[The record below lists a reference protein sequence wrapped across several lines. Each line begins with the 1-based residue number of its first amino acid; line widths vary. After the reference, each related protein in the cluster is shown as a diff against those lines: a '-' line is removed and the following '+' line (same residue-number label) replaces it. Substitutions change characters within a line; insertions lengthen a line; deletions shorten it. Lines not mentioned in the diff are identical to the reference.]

1 MQLDYEDMGYV
12 SHDDMEKVVRLGMIR
27 TIFSLP

>member
-27 TIFSLP
+27 TIFLLP